1 MIYRDG
7 VGDAQRD
14 AVIKVEISQ
23 FKEAI
28 RQLYSED
35 AQAPEVTLIVVN
47 KRINQRFFVRDNQG
61 KLANPPSGC
70 IIDKGLVEHAGS
82 EQDGHQPFDFFMTP
96 SSANQ
101 GCVLATHCFVPIN
114 ESSLKK
120 TEIQQLTF
128 ALCHSYF
135 NWAGPIKVPAPC

>member
-1 MIYRDG
+1 MPTNFVIYRDG

-47 KRINQRFFVRDNQG
+47 KRIN
-61 KLANPPSGC
+61 
-70 IIDKGLVEHAGS
+70 
-82 EQDGHQPFDFFMTP
+82 
-96 SSANQ
+96 
-101 GCVLATHCFVPIN
+101 
-114 ESSLKK
+114 
-120 TEIQQLTF
+120 
-128 ALCHSYF
+128 
-135 NWAGPIKVPAPC
+135 